1 MHKQKIIYSY
11 PLFVLNGRLN
21 IMPWQFQSV
30 PWTARLRLDLH
41 AAVHKALMLQR
52 KNFFEAFKTGLKHRR
67 FRTACPLETHLELA
81 R

>member
-1 MHKQKIIYSY
+1 
-11 PLFVLNGRLN
+11 
-21 IMPWQFQSV
+21 MPWQFQSV

-67 FRTACPLETHLELA
+67 LRTSVQWKHIWNLPGNIRFGSL
-81 R
+81 